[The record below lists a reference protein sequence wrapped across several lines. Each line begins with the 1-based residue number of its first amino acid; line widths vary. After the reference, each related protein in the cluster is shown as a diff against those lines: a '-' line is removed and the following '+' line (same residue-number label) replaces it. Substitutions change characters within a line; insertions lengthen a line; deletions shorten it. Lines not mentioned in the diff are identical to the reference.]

1 MPYSS
6 LSLGVTYNV
15 THICTGGN
23 AIQHLS
29 YMHPFESKKCIN
41 VVFAKPKLPVILLLI
56 KLELVENKCDNDNSC
71 WYAEILVRVQM
82 FIMKR

>member
-23 AIQHLS
+23 AKQHFS

-41 VVFAKPKLPVILLLI
+41 VVSAKPKVPIFLLLI
-56 KLELVENKCDNDNSC
+56 KLDLVENKCDNDNFC
-71 WYAEILVRVQM
+71 FHRVSGM
-82 FIMKR
+82 LKF

>member
-23 AIQHLS
+23 AKQHFS
-29 YMHPFESKKCIN
+29 YMHPFESKKCIR
-41 VVFAKPKLPVILLLI
+41 VVSAKPKVPIFLLLI
-56 KLELVENKCDNDNSC
+56 KLDLVENKCDNDNFCFHWVSGM
-71 WYAEILVRVQM
+71 LK
-82 FIMKR
+82 F

>member
-23 AIQHLS
+23 AKQHFS
-29 YMHPFESKKCIN
+29 YMHPFESKKCIR
-41 VVFAKPKLPVILLLI
+41 VVSAKPKVPIFLLLI
-56 KLELVENKCDNDNSC
+56 KLEFVENKCDNDNFCFHWVSGM
-71 WYAEILVRVQM
+71 LK
-82 FIMKR
+82 F